1 MEFLILGPLEV
12 RADGDA
18 VALPG
23 AKPRAVLAV
32 LLLQANRPVSAER
45 LALALWGEDAP
56 AGAANTVQVH
66 VSRLRKALPRADALL
81 TTAAGYE
88 LRVDGDQLDAHRF
101 ERLAAQG
108 REELAA
114 GRAAEAAGALEA
126 ALALW
131 RGRPL
136 ADLAFEAFAQRE
148 IARLDELRA
157 AAQEDLVEARLA
169 VGRHADVLGD
179 LERLIGEH
187 PYRERLRGQLMLAL
201 YRSDRQA
208 DALRAYQDARAA
220 LVDGLGIE
228 PGARLRELEQAIL
241 AQDPALGV
249 VAAPAGAEPTEPR
262 PGGSSPCSRQGWRTP
277 TRR

>member
-12 RADGDA
+12 RADGEA

-32 LLLQANRPVSAER
+32 LLLQANQPVSAER

-108 REELAA
+108 REQLAA
-114 GRAAEAAGALEA
+114 GRAAEAAAGWRRRSTCGA
-126 ALALW
+126 
-131 RGRPL
+131 
-136 ADLAFEAFAQRE
+136 
-148 IARLDELRA
+148 
-157 AAQEDLVEARLA
+157 
-169 VGRHADVLGD
+169 
-179 LERLIGEH
+179 
-187 PYRERLRGQLMLAL
+187 
-201 YRSDRQA
+201 
-208 DALRAYQDARAA
+208 
-220 LVDGLGIE
+220 
-228 PGARLRELEQAIL
+228 GARWPTSRSRRSPSARS
-241 AQDPALGV
+241 PASTSC
-249 VAAPAGAEPTEPR
+249 APPRRRTSSRRGSRSGATR
-262 PGGSSPCSRQGWRTP
+262 TCSATSSG
-277 TRR
+277 